1 MLKAFLFL
9 PMQLQKASLLG
20 WAARWAKHTPCEMNA
35 RWYTLVLVG
44 GVCSVWAWPT
54 KRCTRGTTGDR

>member
-1 MLKAFLFL
+1 MLKALLFL

-20 WAARWAKHTPCEMNA
+20 WAVRRAKHTPCEMNA

-44 GVCSVWAWPT
+44 GVCSVWGMAYEALHPRYNW
-54 KRCTRGTTGDR
+54 R